1 MLTETWDKYKNANK
15 VTLTNAQL
23 KNGTIKDM
31 IESLDTEYSWFY
43 TRRLSYQF
51 DTESGQQSLIEFA
64 QNPNEW
70 KNAKIGDLMVEWFSS
85 QREDLPVGRT
95 VPNTI
100 KNLVA
105 SVDTDRLE
113 SMKINIQKIWE
124 ANSPGCD
131 PEKTLGELLSKED

>member
-31 IESLDTEYSWFY
+31 IDSLDTEYSWFY
-43 TRRLSYQF
+43 TRRVSYLF
-51 DTESGQQSLIEFA
+51 DETSKQQTLIEFA
-64 QNPNEW
+64 KNPNEW

-85 QREDLPVGRT
+85 ERDDLPAGRT
-95 VPNTI
+95 VPNSI

-105 SVDTDRLE
+105 SIDTLPLE

-124 ANSPGCD
+124 ANGPGCD
-131 PEKTLGELLSKED
+131 PEKTLGELLVKED